1 MKIKQLE
8 LDLWDVLSTA
18 KQTPEDMNLLMVFKL
33 LDLTLVDLDT
43 RSQLRIAGDAVSQ
56 ITDLFCD
63 RSSFLFEELHSRAV
77 KGEPI
82 MADDAFDRY
91 VRQSMMVDFDQFIEP
106 LQSLP
111 RKIPEPTK
119 HGNSIVGAIDK
130 EVLIQALEQESLLS
144 VEEEFERAISTAH
157 AEDVSAWVEAISHC
171 LENNFSPMRLLDL
184 ESALPLPIVEI
195 WLGLLLGDFK
205 LEQRGSF
212 YESHEIWISITNN

>member
-1 MKIKQLE
+1 MKVKQLE

-18 KQTPEDMNLLMVFKL
+18 RQTPEDANFLMVFKL

-43 RSQLRIAGDAVSQ
+43 HSQLRIAGETVCQ
-56 ITDLFCD
+56 IADLFCD
-63 RSSFLFEELHSRAV
+63 RSNFLFEELHSRAA

-82 MADDAFDRY
+82 MADNAFDRY
-91 VRQSMMVDFDQFIEP
+91 VRQSMVVDFDQFIEP

-111 RKIPEPTK
+111 RKAPEYEK
-119 HGNSIVGAIDK
+119 NGNSIVGVIDK

-144 VEEEFERAISTAH
+144 LEEEFERAISTAH
-157 AEDVSAWVEAISHC
+157 VEDVSAWIEAIAQC
-171 LENNFSPMRLLDL
+171 IANNSPPICLLDL
-184 ESALPLPIVEI
+184 QATLPLAIVEI

-212 YESHEIWISITNN
+212 YDSNKIWVS

>member
-1 MKIKQLE
+1 MKVKQLE

-18 KQTPEDMNLLMVFKL
+18 RQTPEDANFLMVFKL

-43 RSQLRIAGDAVSQ
+43 RSQLRVAGEAVSQ
-56 ITDLFCD
+56 IADLFCD

-91 VRQSMMVDFDQFIEP
+91 VRQSMVVDFDQFIEP

-111 RKIPEPTK
+111 RKIPEQTK
-119 HGNSIVGAIDK
+119 HGNSMVGAIDK
-130 EVLIQALEQESLLS
+130 KVLIQSLEQESLLS
-144 VEEEFERAISTAH
+144 FEEEFERAISTAH
-157 AEDVSAWVEAISHC
+157 TENVSDWIEAIAHCITNNSHPIC
-171 LENNFSPMRLLDL
+171 LKDL
-184 ESALPLPIVEI
+184 QMTLKLPTVEI

-205 LEQRGSF
+205 LEQRGNF
-212 YESHEIWISITNN
+212 YDSNEIWIS

>member
-1 MKIKQLE
+1 MKVKQLE

-18 KQTPEDMNLLMVFKL
+18 RQTPEDANLPMVFKL

-43 RSQLRIAGDAVSQ
+43 RSQLRIAGEAVYQ
-56 ITDLFCD
+56 IADLFCD

-91 VRQSMMVDFDQFIEP
+91 VRQSMVVDFDQFIEP

-111 RKIPEPTK
+111 RKIPEQTK

-130 EVLIQALEQESLLS
+130 EVLIHSLEQESLLS
-144 VEEEFERAISTAH
+144 LEEEFERAISTAH
-157 AEDVSAWVEAISHC
+157 AEDISTWVKAITQCITNNSHPIC
-171 LENNFSPMRLLDL
+171 LKDL
-184 ESALPLPIVEI
+184 QKTLKLPIVEI

-212 YESHEIWISITNN
+212 YDSNEIWIS

>member
-1 MKIKQLE
+1 
-8 LDLWDVLSTA
+8 
-18 KQTPEDMNLLMVFKL
+18 VFEL

-43 RSQLRIAGDAVSQ
+43 RSQLRIAGDAVCQ
-56 ITDLFCD
+56 ITNLFCD

-91 VRQSMMVDFDQFIEP
+91 VRQSMVVDFDQFIEP

-111 RKIPEPTK
+111 RNIPEQTK

-144 VEEEFERAISTAH
+144 LEEEFEQAISTAH
-157 AEDVSAWVEAISHC
+157 TENVSAWIEAIEHC
-171 LENNFSPMRLLDL
+171 ITDNSYPIRLMDL
-184 ESALPLPIVEI
+184 QKVVQLPIIET

-205 LEQRGSF
+205 LEQRGEF
-212 YESHEIWISITNN
+212 YDSSRIWITGS

>member
-1 MKIKQLE
+1 MGCQ
-8 LDLWDVLSTA
+8 
-18 KQTPEDMNLLMVFKL
+18 
-33 LDLTLVDLDT
+33 
-43 RSQLRIAGDAVSQ
+43 IA
-56 ITDLFCD
+56 DLFCD

-91 VRQSMMVDFDQFIEP
+91 VRQSMVVDFDQFIEP

-111 RKIPEPTK
+111 RKISEPTK
-119 HGNSIVGAIDK
+119 HGNSMVGTIDK

-157 AEDVSAWVEAISHC
+157 TENVSAWIEAISLC
-171 LENNFSPMRLLDL
+171 IANNFSPMRLIDL
-184 ESALPLPIVEI
+184 KAALPLPIVET

-205 LEQRGSF
+205 LEQRGEF
-212 YESHEIWISITNN
+212 YCMEEIWIS

>member
-1 MKIKQLE
+1 
-8 LDLWDVLSTA
+8 
-18 KQTPEDMNLLMVFKL
+18 MVFKL

-43 RSQLRIAGDAVSQ
+43 RSQLRIAGEAVSQ
-56 ITDLFCD
+56 IADLFCD

-91 VRQSMMVDFDQFIEP
+91 VRQSMVVDFDQFIEP

-157 AEDVSAWVEAISHC
+157 AEDVSSWVEAIAQCITNNSHPIC
-171 LENNFSPMRLLDL
+171 LKDL
-184 ESALPLPIVEI
+184 QKSLKLPIVEI

-205 LEQRGSF
+205 LEQREDF
-212 YESHEIWISITNN
+212 YDPNGIWVS

>member
-1 MKIKQLE
+1 MKVKQLE

-18 KQTPEDMNLLMVFKL
+18 RQTPEDANLPMVFKL

-43 RSQLRIAGDAVSQ
+43 RSQLRIAGEAVCQ
-56 ITDLFCD
+56 ITNLFCD

-91 VRQSMMVDFDQFIEP
+91 VRQSMVVDFDQFIEP
-106 LQSLP
+106 LPSLP
-111 RKIPEPTK
+111 KKAAEQTK
-119 HGNSIVGAIDK
+119 SGNSIVQEIDK
-130 EVLIQALEQESLLS
+130 ETLMQTLEQASLLGF
-144 VEEEFERAISTAH
+144 EEKFEQAISTAH
-157 AEDVSAWVEAISHC
+157 AEDVSAWVEAIAHC
-171 LENNFSPMRLLDL
+171 IKNNFSPIRLIDL
-184 ESALPLPIVEI
+184 QTALGLPIVEI

-212 YESHEIWISITNN
+212 YDSNEIWIS